1 MELYVDH
8 RIQLGLLSR
17 LDLTV
22 NILQIHWR
30 RLQWSSICEQIEFWL
45 LSSIRS
51 FKQKRLDNFRIQILV
66 ADGTRG
72 GIHMQLVPLQTY
84 MASRNFLEEIAL
96 TIDEIK
102 GRCSWMHREALS
114 NKSNHANNWLFRTF
128 AIIINVLLMTLILSQ
143 YWRIV
148 ICIILCLHCRSF
160 AGRMNSAKCIGVT
173 QTHHR
178 LPSVKL
184 SGTHLRFANADGTV
198 SSYAVSRNEIPINL
212 LRISVW
218 PCILPK

>member
-1 MELYVDH
+1 
-8 RIQLGLLSR
+8 LGLLSR

-51 FKQKRLDNFRIQILV
+51 FKQKRLDNFRVQILV
-66 ADGTRG
+66 ADGTCG

-84 MASRNFLEEIAL
+84 MAFRNFLEEIVL

-102 GRCSWMHREALS
+102 RQCSWMHREALS
-114 NKSNHANNWLFRTF
+114 NKSNRANNWLFRIF
-128 AIIINVLLMTLILSQ
+128 AIIINALFMALILSQ

-148 ICIILCLHCRSF
+148 VCVILCLHCRSF
-160 AGRMNSAKCIGVT
+160 AGRMNSAKRIGAT

-178 LPSVKL
+178 LPSIKPG
-184 SGTHLRFANADGTV
+184 GTHLCFANADGTV
-198 SSYAVSRNEIPINL
+198 SFYAVSGNGIPINL